1 VTRRER
7 SAEEPRQAAPTA
19 IVADD
24 DAFARRVIREVL
36 ERAGIRVVEEVND
49 GRRAVESARTH
60 RPDIL
65 LMDVLMPGMDGIAA
79 TRKIVE
85 ERPEQ
90 LVVLLTHAANDDL
103 GMMGLR
109 AGAAGFLAKD
119 VDLAALPRALTGALA
134 GQAAI
139 SRSLAMRI
147 IEQLRHFPAGG
158 RGLRPVASPLT
169 AREWEVLDLLCEHRS
184 TREIAEALVLS
195 PETVRTYVKTILRK
209 LGVRSR
215 SEAVAEAL
223 RLRGRPR

>member
-1 VTRRER
+1 VTGREKAG
-7 SAEEPRQAAPTA
+7 SDPPQAGLTA

-24 DAFARRVIREVL
+24 DAFARRVIKEVL

-65 LMDVLMPGMDGIAA
+65 LMDVLMPGLDGIAA
-79 TRKIVE
+79 TREIVE
-85 ERPEQ
+85 EHPEQ
-90 LVVLLTHAANDDL
+90 VVVLLTHAANDDL
-103 GMMGLR
+103 GVMGLR

-119 VDLAALPRALTGALA
+119 VDLKALPRALTGAME

-139 SRSLAMRI
+139 SRNLAMRL
-147 IEQLRHFPAGG
+147 IEQLRHVPAGG

-169 AREWEVLDLLCEHRS
+169 AREWEVLDLLCEQRS

-195 PETVRTYVKTILRK
+195 PETVRTYIKTILRK

-223 RLRGRPR
+223 RLRGLPR

>member
-1 VTRRER
+1 MTQDEH
-7 SAEEPRQAAPTA
+7 SGEDGSQDGLTA

-24 DAFARRVIREVL
+24 DAFARRVIRDVL
-36 ERAGIRVVEEVND
+36 ERAGIRVVAEVND
-49 GRRAVESARTH
+49 GRRAVESARVH
-60 RPDIL
+60 QPDIL
-65 LMDVLMPGMDGIAA
+65 LMDVLMPGLDGIAA
-79 TRKIVE
+79 TREIVE

-90 LVVLLTHAANDDL
+90 VIVLLTHAASDDL
-103 GMMGLR
+103 GLMGLR

-119 VDLAALPRALTGALA
+119 VDLNALPRALAGAMA

-147 IEQLRHFPAGG
+147 IEQLRRFPEGG

-169 AREWEVLDLLCEHRS
+169 RREWEVLDLLCEQRS

-223 RLRGRPR
+223 RLRGLPR

>member
-1 VTRRER
+1 MGR
-7 SAEEPRQAAPTA
+7 EEPPRQGPTA

-24 DAFARRVIREVL
+24 DAFARHVIKDVL
-36 ERAGIRVVEEVND
+36 ERAGFRVVEEVND
-49 GRRAVESARTH
+49 GRRAVESARIH

-65 LMDVLMPGMDGIAA
+65 LMDVVMPGMDGIAA
-79 TRKIVE
+79 TREIVD

-90 LVVLLTHAANDDL
+90 VVVLLTHAANDDL
-103 GMMGLR
+103 GVMGLR
-109 AGAAGFLAKD
+109 AGAAGFLDKD
-119 VDLAALPRALTGALA
+119 VDLKALPRALTGAMA

-147 IEQLRHFPAGG
+147 IEQLRRVPEGG
-158 RGLRPVASPLT
+158 RGMRPVASPLT
-169 AREWEVLDLLCEHRS
+169 AREWEVLDLLCQQRS

-223 RLRGRPR
+223 RLRGQSGIVK